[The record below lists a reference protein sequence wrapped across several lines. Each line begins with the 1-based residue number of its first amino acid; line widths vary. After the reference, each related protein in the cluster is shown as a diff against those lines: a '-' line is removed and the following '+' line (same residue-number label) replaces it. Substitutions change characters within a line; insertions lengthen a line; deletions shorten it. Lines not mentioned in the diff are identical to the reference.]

1 MGCLPSGLEL
11 YPYTYLNEDED
22 KTANRGDVTMKTCQV
37 CVQSFTSGKKDCC
50 SLDCYLQV
58 LQTRL
63 DECFRN
69 DNSHTRLLTGLANG
83 NEIQW
88 N

>member
-1 MGCLPSGLEL
+1 MGCLSSGLEL
-11 YPYTYLNEDED
+11 YHYTYLNEDED
-22 KTANRGDVTMKTCQV
+22 KANNGDITMKTCQV
-37 CVQSFTSGKKDCC
+37 CVQPFTSGKKGCC

-69 DNSHTRLLTGLANG
+69 DTSHTGLLTGLVSG